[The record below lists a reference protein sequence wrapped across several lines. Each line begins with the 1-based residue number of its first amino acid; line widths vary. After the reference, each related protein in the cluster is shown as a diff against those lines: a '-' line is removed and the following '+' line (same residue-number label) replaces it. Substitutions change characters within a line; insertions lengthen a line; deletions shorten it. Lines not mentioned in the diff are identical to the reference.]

1 MGLSRVTLALTLI
14 VVLVGSA
21 IAQGP
26 VMAPSQAPTTLST
39 PVAPVPAPVVVVAA
53 PVPAPVAVTATP
65 VAPPVEATADAP
77 VAETP
82 TMAAMTPTDVTMDGP
97 SMAPAPGPDGVH
109 DDLDGHDHNGAF
121 LHGSSLALIAALGA
135 VAVFA

>member
-1 MGLSRVTLALTLI
+1 MTLSRVTLALTLI
-14 VVLVGSA
+14 VVFVGSA
-21 IAQGP
+21 FAQGP

-39 PVAPVPAPVVVVAA
+39 PVAPVPAPAVVVAA

-65 VAPPVEATADAP
+65 VAPPVEAADAP

-82 TMAAMTPTDVTMDGP
+82 TLAAMPPTDVTMDGP
-97 SMAPAPGPDGVH
+97 SMAPAPGPDGDH
-109 DDLDGHDHNGAF
+109 DGHDHDGAF
-121 LHGSSLALIAALGA
+121 LHGSSLALMAALGA